1 MFLSSSDG
9 IVNVEDEALHSYN
22 WQRSLIRL
30 VIVLSALACGWC
42 LSFGAQQ
49 APAKKKVV
57 HSTSSGAKKPA
68 PGKAVAKAPL
78 RASAKTGIKA
88 PVKSAAGVP
97 HVVAKTQV
105 RHTAGAVQASA
116 ANQATVARASAGKRP
131 VARSSAWK
139 APNYADSL
147 EGDNVDGEDLLVRR
161 AAVDALGP
169 LNGSIVVTDANT
181 GRVLT
186 IVNQKLAFK
195 SGYQPCS
202 TVKVPV
208 ALAALSENVV
218 DRETLF
224 HLTKRKTIAMTEAI
238 AHSNNQY
245 FANLGEKLG
254 FERVSYYARMFGLG
268 EKAGLDI
275 AGEQAGTLPAEVPK
289 LGVGMMT
296 SFGEGITLTPLEYAA
311 LIGAVANGGTLYY
324 LQYPKTDQDAQS
336 LIPRVK
342 RRLDID
348 NLVSEIKP
356 GMMGAVEYGTA
367 RRVGFDPNVPIYGKT
382 GTCTDH
388 WSPTH
393 LGWFGSFVDAGKNK
407 YVVVVLL
414 TGGKLVS
421 GPAASGVAGNVYKTL
436 SASNF
441 YNRQP
446 QEISPAAMISAVG
459 TGSN

>member
-9 IVNVEDEALHSYN
+9 NFNVEDEALHLFTR
-22 WQRSLIRL
+22 QRSLIRL
-30 VIVLSALACGWC
+30 AILFGTLAWGAS
-42 LSFGAQQ
+42 LTFGAEA
-49 APAKKKVV
+49 APVEKKVV
-57 HSTSSGAKKPA
+57 RSTAARRTST
-68 PGKAVAKAPL
+68 GKAVAKAPV
-78 RASAKTGIKA
+78 KA
-88 PVKSAAGVP
+88 PVRVAAKAPLKSGAAVP
-97 HVVAKTQV
+97 HVVARAQI
-105 RHTAGAVQASA
+105 RHTAA
-116 ANQATVARASAGKRP
+116 AAQVSASAGRRAP
-131 VARSSAWK
+131 ARSAWK

-218 DRETLF
+218 DRETPF
-224 HLTKRKTIAMTEAI
+224 HLTRHKTIAMTEAI

-275 AGEQAGTLPAEVPK
+275 AGEQAGTLPAEEPK

-311 LIGAVANGGTLYY
+311 LIGAVANGGTLYF
-324 LQYPKTDQDAQS
+324 LQYPKTDQEAQT
-336 LIPRVK
+336 LVPRIK
-342 RRLDID
+342 RRLDIE

-367 RRVGFDPNVPIYGKT
+367 RRAGFDPNVPIYGKT

-393 LGWFGSFVDAGKNK
+393 LGWFGSFVDTGRNK
-407 YVVVVLL
+407 FVVVVLL

-446 QEISPAAMISAVG
+446 QEISPAAMITGVG

>member
-1 MFLSSSDG
+1 
-9 IVNVEDEALHSYN
+9 
-22 WQRSLIRL
+22 
-30 VIVLSALACGWC
+30 VI
-42 LSFGAQQ
+42 
-49 APAKKKVV
+49 
-57 HSTSSGAKKPA
+57 
-68 PGKAVAKAPL
+68 AKA
-78 RASAKTGIKA
+78 G
-88 PVKSAAGVP
+88 VKHS
-97 HVVAKTQV
+97 
-105 RHTAGAVQASA
+105 AGAVQATTT
-116 ANQATVARASAGKRP
+116 NQALAARVSAGNKVSPRG
-131 VARSSAWK
+131 VWRV
-139 APNYADSL
+139 PNYADSL
-147 EGDNVDGEDLLVRR
+147 EGDNIDGEDLVARR

-169 LNGSIVVTDANT
+169 LNGSVVVTDANT

-218 DRETLF
+218 DRETLY

-275 AGEQAGTLPAEVPK
+275 EGEQAGTLPAEEPK
-289 LGVGMMT
+289 SGVGMMT
-296 SFGEGITLTPLEYAA
+296 SFGDGISLTPLEYAA

-324 LQYPKTDQDAQS
+324 LQYPKSDQDAQA
-336 LIPRVK
+336 LVPRVK

-348 NLVSEIKP
+348 NLVTEIKP

-367 RRVGFDPNVPIYGKT
+367 RRVGFDPNMPIYGKT

-393 LGWFGSFVDAGKNK
+393 LGWFGSFVDTGKGK

-421 GPAASGVAGNVYKTL
+421 GPAASGVAGNVYKAL
-436 SASNF
+436 NLSNF
-441 YNRQP
+441 YNRQAP
-446 QEISPAAMISAVG
+446 EISPAAMVTASG

>member
-1 MFLSSSDG
+1 MLTSSSDG
-9 IVNVEDEALHSYN
+9 IFNVEDEALLPFIR
-22 WQRSLIRL
+22 QRSLVRFAIL
-30 VIVLSALACGWC
+30 LGTLALGSSSVFA
-42 LSFGAQQ
+42 SP
-49 APAKKKVV
+49 PAKKKVAA
-57 HSTSSGAKKPA
+57 HT
-68 PGKAVAKAPL
+68 AVAA
-78 RASAKTGIKA
+78 
-88 PVKSAAGVP
+88 
-97 HVVAKTQV
+97 
-105 RHTAGAVQASA
+105 
-116 ANQATVARASAGKRP
+116 KRP
-131 VARSSAWK
+131 VAKAAAKSPGLRTPARTAAVPRVIAKAGVKHTAAATQTSTTNRAIVARMAAGKRVPARAAWK
-139 APNYADSL
+139 APNYADSID
-147 EGDNVDGEDLLVRR
+147 GDNVDGEDLLVRR

-169 LNGSIVVTDANT
+169 LNGSIVVTEANT

-195 SGYQPCS
+195 NGYQPCS

-218 DRETLF
+218 DRETPF
-224 HLTKRKTIAMTEAI
+224 KLTARKSIAMTEAI

-254 FERVSYYARMFGLG
+254 FERVSYYAKMFGLG

-275 AGEQAGTLPAEVPK
+275 EGEQAGLLPVAEPK
-289 LGVGMMT
+289 SGVGMMT
-296 SFGEGITLTPLEYAA
+296 SFGDGISLTPLEYAA

-324 LQYPKTDQDAQS
+324 LQYPKSDQEAQN
-336 LIPRVK
+336 LTPRVK

-367 RRVGFDPNVPIYGKT
+367 RRIGFDPNTPIYGKT
-382 GTCTDH
+382 GTCTDAR
-388 WSPTH
+388 SPTH
-393 LGWFGSFVDAGKNK
+393 LGWFGSFVDTGKSK

-436 SASNF
+436 GASNF
-441 YNRQP
+441 YNRQI
-446 QEISPAAMISAVG
+446 QEISPAAMVSSVG